1 MNTLPT
7 GVGKDSL
14 GQERPIKDVWAE
26 LLIQHG
32 FIVKEDAAGNKVRSN
47 YDLDPVKGIFVPKPG
62 KKYDPSHALQE
73 FAEEIDIA
81 TPYVQTGAEYIP
93 TSYPP
98 PLLKFHIMYEN
109 FNMGL
114 EENYFWLVD
123 HIRFDQGF
131 SRAYKIRDIFTATEN
146 SAFFGA
152 SQQRLGI
159 QQDRVQQYLATI
171 GKMTKDLFQLVR
183 ELRILDEKLQPRRE
197 WKQSKSADAT
207 LKSEYI
213 DLVENRGGQTSPGS
227 VYGLAQQL
235 GYATLPDLFF
245 NTQAYTLEGVDAVVD
260 QLEFNKNVKTV
271 LKRKLYQFVNW
282 KLKTDHELESR
293 RRFTL
298 KYLRQHWDIIEMYM
312 NWIKPYL
319 RHIARLQMNDDRLDD
334 VDLIGAFEQSFVETE
349 ALFAKP
355 GAKSM
360 EVIIL
365 TMNFRTRPTMSYQQ
379 EGYQRGPIHTG
390 LVDIA
395 LRAYEWDSQ
404 VIDMYLKY
412 RKKEDLYM
420 LGVVDKSVQAA
431 MEALGEEL
439 EHYLAEAG
447 EPKYK
452 DKLDA
457 EKAAAEKA
465 ARKRGNGGPGM
476 FAGAFE
482 PFAALFSGFGDIF
495 PSGDMGSLFSGGS
508 KGKPKAFPFPSAPPY
523 QKIGKNLGTQLYQTM
538 KNYKKSKNMLSWG

>member
-1 MNTLPT
+1 MNTLP
-7 GVGKDSL
+7 DSAL
-14 GQERPIKDVWAE
+14 SRKWAE

-32 FIVKEDAAGNKVRSN
+32 FIVKEDAAGNNVRSN
-47 YDLDPVKGIFVPKPG
+47 YDFDPVKGIFVPKPG
-62 KKYDPSHALQE
+62 KKYDPAHALQE

-131 SRAYKIRDIFTATEN
+131 SRAYKVRDIFTATEN

-245 NTQAYTLEGVDAVVD
+245 NTQAYTLEGVDVAVD
-260 QLEFNKNVKTV
+260 RLEFNMNVKTV

-319 RHIARLQMNDDRLDD
+319 RHIARLQMNDERLED

-349 ALFAKP
+349 VVFAKP
-355 GAKSM
+355 GGKGCTKGFD
-360 EVIIL
+360 VIVL

-390 LVDIA
+390 LVDISM
-395 LRAYEWDSQ
+395 RAYDWNEEH
-404 VIDMYLKY
+404 IKLYLKY
-412 RKKEDLYM
+412 REKEDLYM
-420 LGVVDKSVQAA
+420 LGVVDKSVQNA

-465 ARKRGNGGPGM
+465 AKKKGGGGPGM
-476 FAGAFE
+476 FTGAFE
-482 PFAALFSGFGDIF
+482 PFTALFSGFGDLF
-495 PSGDMGSLFSGGS
+495 PVGSLFPGGS
-508 KGKPKAFPFPSAPPY
+508 KDKPKKFVFSEAPPNA
-523 QKIGKNLGTQLYQTM
+523 KIGANLGVQLYQTM